1 MNAKWQPYL
10 KLDPEGWPCM
20 AQQTY
25 EPLISEDGTKFCKNY
40 NVDSEYQKMENK
52 PRPLYTKEIV
62 DWFFQNELAYLEL
75 FKDKKYAPEVKDI
88 DYKNQKIYIKWYGKS
103 CNQIIND
110 PEIKEWPEYMWRRQI
125 RDIIVDQY
133 DEGIYKL
140 TMYPHCH
147 YITDTKQ
154 MKAIDWYGCVPI
166 DDPFIEQKYMQG
178 IIHDTAQFRLDETG
192 EPIDDKVNLE
202 IMFKRSLGE
211 HVLWGDENM
220 SYIYKELFGDG

>member
-1 MNAKWQPYL
+1 MKDWQPYL
-10 KLDPEGWPCM
+10 KLDEVGFPCM

-25 EPLISEDGTKFCKNY
+25 EPLISGDGTTFCKNY

-110 PEIKEWPEYMWRRQI
+110 PEIKEWPEYMWRQQI

-154 MKAIDWYGCVPI
+154 MKAIDWYGCV
-166 DDPFIEQKYMQG
+166 
-178 IIHDTAQFRLDETG
+178 
-192 EPIDDKVNLE
+192 
-202 IMFKRSLGE
+202 
-211 HVLWGDENM
+211 
-220 SYIYKELFGDG
+220 YK